1 MDYKKFSLFTAIFSL
16 FFAAFLLSS
25 CSKPG
30 DSIVSDGM
38 NALKKQN
45 YDSAISSFNEA
56 LKTDTNYSDELIF
69 TLLAAAYTQKND
81 FDSAIL
87 YHQKAL
93 SKRKDYSSYILLA
106 VLLEQKDRTD
116 EAKQTYRDAISFAP
130 KRPEAYG
137 SLGALELKSGNIK
150 GAIELLEK
158 SAALNDRIGVVQG
171 DLAIA
176 YAQNGEREKAL
187 NALENA
193 EKLKTDGIE
202 AFRARVLSAL
212 GEGPALTAVPS
223 PCAQ

>member
-56 LKTDTNYSDELIF
+56 LQTDTNYSDELIF

-158 SAALNDRIGVVQG
+158 SAALNDRIGAVQG

>member
-158 SAALNDRIGVVQG
+158 SAALNDRLGVVQG

-223 PCAQ
+223 PSAR

>member
-158 SAALNDRIGVVQG
+158 SATLNDRIGVVQG

-202 AFRARVLSAL
+202 SFRARVLSAL

-223 PCAQ
+223 PCEQ

>member
-1 MDYKKFSLFTAIFSL
+1 
-16 FFAAFLLSS
+16 
-25 CSKPG
+25 
-30 DSIVSDGM
+30 
-38 NALKKQN
+38 
-45 YDSAISSFNEA
+45 EA

-158 SAALNDRIGVVQG
+158 SAALNDRLGVVQG

-223 PCAQ
+223 PSAR